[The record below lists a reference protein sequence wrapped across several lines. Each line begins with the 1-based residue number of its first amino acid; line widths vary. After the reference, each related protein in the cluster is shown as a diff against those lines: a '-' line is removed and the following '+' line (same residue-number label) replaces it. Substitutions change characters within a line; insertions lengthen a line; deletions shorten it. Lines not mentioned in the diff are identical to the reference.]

1 MDMTS
6 NIHDESIL
14 RELSKSHSSSRK
26 DLLFEHVIT
35 DSKDRSCIN
44 AYKIKRDI
52 EKITVKSPTHIRIV
66 STQPLGLL
74 PEGKFNHCQGARIS
88 PITLT
93 RSQHKVILS
102 IIVNFLYYLKPFVVC
117 AVIVIG
123 YWSKVTEILQGG
135 CSPPEV
141 EFYRELS
148 ISL

>member
-52 EKITVKSPTHIRIV
+52 EKVTVKSPTHIRIV
-66 STQPLGLL
+66 STQPLALL

-102 IIVNFLYYLKPFVVC
+102 IIANFLYFIFKTLCGMCCYSYWILKQSHRNP
-117 AVIVIG
+117 AR
-123 YWSKVTEILQGG
+123 
-135 CSPPEV
+135 
-141 EFYRELS
+141 REQS
-148 ISL
+148 TRS